1 LAVAV
6 LSRLLVLS
14 SLLPQPDQTTP
25 PATIATRA
33 NIALSARNLA
43 LPDCASLI

>member
-6 LSRLLVLS
+6 LSLLVL
-14 SLLPQPDQTTP
+14 SLLPQPDQTAP
-25 PATIATRA
+25 PATIASRA
-33 NIALSARNLA
+33 NIALSARILE